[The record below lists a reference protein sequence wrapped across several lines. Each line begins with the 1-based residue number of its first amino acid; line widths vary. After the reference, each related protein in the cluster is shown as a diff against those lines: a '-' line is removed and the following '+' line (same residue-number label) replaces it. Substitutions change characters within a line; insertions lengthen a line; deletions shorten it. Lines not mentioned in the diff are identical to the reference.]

1 MQYRANIAFL
11 CHLSKKI
18 GPPGCGR
25 PIIEG
30 NKLLFLNL
38 DGLLGNLEVYVEVV
52 VACIVFD
59 LTDDTAGSLVI
70 FILECGLGVSVLPF
84 CLGALLLGAAAEQTS
99 LVEETVQ
106 AGILGI

>member
-1 MQYRANIAFL
+1 M
-11 CHLSKKI
+11 K
-18 GPPGCGR
+18 GEGR
-25 PIIEG
+25 
-30 NKLLFLNL
+30 LFLYL

-84 CLGALLLGAAAEQTS
+84 CLGALLLGTAAEQTG
-99 LVEETVQ
+99 LIEETAQ
-106 AGILGI
+106 AGILGV